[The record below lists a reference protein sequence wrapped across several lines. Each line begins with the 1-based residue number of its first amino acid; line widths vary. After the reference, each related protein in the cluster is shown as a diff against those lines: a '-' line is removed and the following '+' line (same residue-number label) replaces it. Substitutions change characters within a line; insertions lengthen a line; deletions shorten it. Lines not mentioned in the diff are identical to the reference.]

1 MRFIRISNM
10 KYKLKMKKLIIFLM
24 MILPLGAF
32 AQDVKIA
39 FVKTQEVIMA
49 MPEVSAMEKTMT
61 ELNEKYKTELKQMQ
75 EEYQKKYSDFVAQ
88 QDSLTENIKLRR
100 MQEIQDIQ
108 ERINNFLQVAE
119 QDVQKKQ
126 QELNK
131 EYQKNNPLKIS
142 FIPQVDRSS
151 VTILQNGKLA
161 ANNYKTNLFI
171 NGRAVDSAELQK
183 IDPARIST
191 MNVITDNNLNTVK
204 IYTK

>member
-1 MRFIRISNM
+1 M

-108 ERINNFLQVAE
+108 ERINNFVQVAE

-126 QELNK
+126 QELFTPIQ
-131 EYQKNNPLKIS
+131 QKSTSYNQSCRRRERLYVYHRS
-142 FIPQVDRSS
+142 FCITLHRYFRS
-151 VTILQNGKLA
+151 
-161 ANNYKTNLFI
+161 
-171 NGRAVDSAELQK
+171 
-183 IDPARIST
+183 
-191 MNVITDNNLNTVK
+191 
-204 IYTK
+204 

>member
-1 MRFIRISNM
+1 M

-108 ERINNFLQVAE
+108 ERINNFVQVAE
-119 QDVQKKQ
+119 QDV
-126 QELNK
+126 
-131 EYQKNNPLKIS
+131 
-142 FIPQVDRSS
+142 
-151 VTILQNGKLA
+151 
-161 ANNYKTNLFI
+161 
-171 NGRAVDSAELQK
+171 
-183 IDPARIST
+183 
-191 MNVITDNNLNTVK
+191 
-204 IYTK
+204 